1 MKDRIIEAVDT
12 FLHEKVWSNFGKI
25 GPNTIQEAHQ
35 IHAGVWMGLVKI
47 WTPRGLYKE
56 LKKYDDLT
64 LEKVEKKDLQYRFF
78 VLATSYT
85 IKMVGI
91 ALALQIGLDPL
102 AVCGQAV
109 NIG

>member
-1 MKDRIIEAVDT
+1 MR
-12 FLHEKVWSNFGKI
+12 EKVVDFIDETLHKYIWSNFGKI

-64 LEKVEKKDLQYRFF
+64 LEKVEAKDLQYRFF
-78 VLATSYT
+78 VLATSFT

-91 ALALQIGLDPL
+91 AIAIQIGLDPL

-109 NIG
+109 TFG